1 MAYAFCRSSLT
12 KQIAH
17 NIILKDIKMVCMFPV
32 I

>member
-12 KQIAH
+12 KQIAY
-17 NIILKDIKMVCMFPV
+17 NIVLEEIKMLCMFPV